1 MQMSFL
7 HRGCPLALVVL
18 VGCASLSTQITPC
31 PLTYSE
37 QEKEILSLVPKGSR
51 RDDALRKL
59 AAAGVD
65 GSFGI
70 SRRVYYCELWKR
82 PDGSRW
88 HLNVALLFDE
98 TGRLYKTQA
107 ADCDVTVSSDKSV
120 SPTAVQ
126 GNEQQQFGEPR
137 GASTTPSR

>member
-1 MQMSFL
+1 MYRL
-7 HRGCPLALVVL
+7 G
-18 VGCASLSTQITPC
+18 SLRERLGGFRPRIKPGSLPARATQCVAC

-37 QEKEILSLVPKGSR
+37 QEKEVLTVFPRGTR

-59 AAAGVD
+59 AAAGIE

-70 SRRVYYCELWKR
+70 SRRVYYCDLWNR
-82 PDGSRW
+82 SDGSRW

-107 ADCDVTVSSDKSV
+107 AECDVTVSSDKSL
-120 SPTAVQ
+120 PPAVPQ
-126 GNEQQQFGEPR
+126 SNESKPAER
-137 GASTTPSR
+137 S